1 MTVDKLKLDA
11 IKIAYEKG
19 KIKYEDI
26 PTPYK
31 EYIEKLEENV

>member
-26 PTPYK
+26 PIPYK
-31 EYIEKLEENV
+31 EYIDKKGD

>member
-19 KIKYEDI
+19 TIKYEDI
-26 PTPYK
+26 PIPYK
-31 EYIEKLEENV
+31 EYIEEVIFSD